1 MCAAIRNKDTRV
13 RLNHT
18 LERVTEKIAS
28 QPFVKT
34 ALLTQI
40 EEQQTFKCCARCL
53 KDWVCFVE
61 RSN

>member
-1 MCAAIRNKDTRV
+1 M
-13 RLNHT
+13 LNHT

-40 EEQQTFKCCARCL
+40 EEKTNIQMLCAMPQRLRLFCRTL
-53 KDWVCFVE
+53 
-61 RSN
+61 